1 MNNIS
6 SSNSRT
12 SPCVTHPTTNGN
24 LALWGYSSSSVLSKQ
39 ILCHANTSYYL
50 CSAIPP
56 VPLAV
61 PASQGRCSCAIF
73 TIPTLVYPVLSKLQ
87 GLGTPPVPFAL
98 DIYTPI
104 NTLAVVHSFL
114 RLLLA
119 HERAKL
125 SWKLHLCESELQQG
139 PEMLPIP
146 TSPPSVMCRDYH
158 KKTAILLL
166 LGWFTFLFYW
176 LWKLRNKINVKCL
189 GWEGFLQCRNHRCAR
204 WPHYKHRNPLK
215 TISGAESITR

>member
-12 SPCVTHPTTNGN
+12 SPCVTHPTTHGN

-98 DIYTPI
+98 DIYTRI
-104 NTLAVVHSFL
+104 NTSAVTASWGCFWPIKEQSFHGSCIYVKVNFSKVQRCYL
-114 RLLLA
+114 YLPVLPQ
-119 HERAKL
+119 
-125 SWKLHLCESELQQG
+125 LC
-139 PEMLPIP
+139 
-146 TSPPSVMCRDYH
+146 V
-158 KKTAILLL
+158 
-166 LGWFTFLFYW
+166 
-176 LWKLRNKINVKCL
+176 
-189 GWEGFLQCRNHRCAR
+189 
-204 WPHYKHRNPLK
+204 K
-215 TISGAESITR
+215 TILRKQQYFYCYGDLLFSFIG